1 MEVAINDSSDIIRYF
16 KEPVKKYDTTEI
28 RRIRKSCGI
37 SQSMFAN
44 CMGVSKKTVEAWEYG
59 KNTPNGPACRLLYML
74 DNKRLALPFVNMAEG
89 KV

>member
-1 MEVAINDSSDIIRYF
+1 MGVAINDSSDIIRYF
-16 KEPVKKYDTTEI
+16 KEPVKKYDKAEI

-37 SQSMFAN
+37 SQSVFAD

-59 KNTPNGPACRLLYML
+59 KNTPTGPACRLLYIL
-74 DNKRLALPFVNMAEG
+74 DNKRLALPFVKVAEG